1 VFSNSLYPGKYKR
14 KILQST
20 KRIAELEKLAP
31 KAAKTWERAIELIGL
46 KQAKSYDEAI
56 SLLIDLRDLARHQKR
71 LPEFSQRLEQ
81 LKLDYSNRSAL
92 IKRLKSID
100 V

>member
-1 VFSNSLYPGKYKR
+1 
-14 KILQST
+14 
-20 KRIAELEKLAP
+20 
-31 KAAKTWERAIELIGL
+31 L

-81 LKLDYSNRSAL
+81 LKLDYSSRSAL